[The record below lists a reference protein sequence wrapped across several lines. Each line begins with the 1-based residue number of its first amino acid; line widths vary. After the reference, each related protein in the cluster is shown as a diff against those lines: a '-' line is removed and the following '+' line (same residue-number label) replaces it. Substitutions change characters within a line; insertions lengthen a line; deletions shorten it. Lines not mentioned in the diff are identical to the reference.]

1 MDSSTLAQHEF
12 DKGKFIP
19 PLMKLSDRIEFIS
32 WCKDRLP
39 EMLWLALIYS
49 QYDRQTGL
57 EKTMRILTYIK
68 NIGCYIELPYFSLIL
83 NLPDAQQVKIYE
95 FIKSENNEDVL
106 SPLTLIFNYSE
117 YPVFAKAFYSEENNE
132 DKKRTLL
139 ECIKKFYPQQ
149 DECTTDIRYLSLYFE
164 IITGRMKHKVETL
177 KSLFLY
183 PKIPHSDERM
193 RNIRPTIR
201 SCEGITP
208 FIQKDKNYLKK
219 FWEDISSMTDCKP
232 FYITYKNEETD
243 EEIEEIKIFFDKIMK
258 YYASLYEATK
268 PLDDKMLVLIGI
280 FTYSYKRF
288 SEIIEYNL
296 YNSIVGRSIIRV
308 LIEDYIMIKYLL
320 KKESEKP
327 NIWTEY
333 QSYGIGQL
341 KLIEK
346 RFQAAANTLEKSH
359 VEYKY
364 LEFIV
369 NDYINE
375 EFLNMDTKYFD
386 SQNIR
391 LKAEYVNE
399 KDLFGLYY
407 DYDSSFEHG
416 LWGAIRECALLKCEA
431 AGHQYHC
438 VPDYNNNQKCKSIW
452 YDSVVTLL
460 KTIKEISNIYS
471 LSDELKERMSKYA
484 AKYSI

>member
-117 YPVFAKAFYSEENNE
+117 YPVFAKAFYSKETNE
-132 DKKRTLL
+132 TKKKILL
-139 ECIKKFYPQQ
+139 DCIAKFYPHQE
-149 DECTTDIRYLSLYFE
+149 ECTTDIRYLALYYE
-164 IITGRMKHKVETL
+164 IITERMKHKAETL
-177 KSLFLY
+177 KNLFLY

-193 RNIRPTIR
+193 RTIRPTIR

-219 FWEDISSMTDCKP
+219 FWEDISSMTDCRP
-232 FYITYKNEETD
+232 FFIIYKNEETK
-243 EEIEEIKIFFDKIMK
+243 EEINEIKQFFKKIMK
-258 YYASLYEATK
+258 YYASIYETAK

-280 FTYSYKRF
+280 LTYSYKRF

-346 RFQAAANTLEKSH
+346 RFQAVSETLDKSH

-364 LEFIV
+364 LEIIV

-375 EFLNMDTKYFD
+375 EFLNMETKYFD
-386 SQNIR
+386 SQNMR
-391 LKAEYVNE
+391 LKAEYVDE

-438 VPDYNNNQKCKSIW
+438 VPDYGNEQKCKSIW
-452 YDSVVTLL
+452 YDSVVTFL

-471 LSDELKERMSKYA
+471 LSDELQEGISKYEK
-484 AKYSI
+484 KYSI

>member
-1 MDSSTLAQHEF
+1 MDSSTLEQHEF
-12 DKGKFIP
+12 KKGKFIP
-19 PLMKLSDRIEFIS
+19 PLMQLSDRIEFIS
-32 WCKDRLP
+32 WSKDRLP

-68 NIGCYIELPYFSLIL
+68 NMGFNIELPYFSLIL
-83 NLPDAQQVKIYE
+83 KLPEDQQNKIYA
-95 FIKSENNEDVL
+95 FIKSENNENVL
-106 SPLTLIFNYSE
+106 SPLTIIFNYSE
-117 YPVFAKAFYSEENNE
+117 YPGFAKSFYSEEINE
-132 DKKRTLL
+132 EKKIILL
-139 ECIKKFYPQQ
+139 NCIKKFYPPQ
-149 DECTTDIRYLSLYFE
+149 DECTTDIRYLSVYFE
-164 IITGRMKHKVETL
+164 LITGRTKHREKTL
-177 KSLFLY
+177 KDLFLY
-183 PKIPHSDERM
+183 TRIPHSDERM
-193 RNIRPTIR
+193 KSIRPTIR
-201 SCEGITP
+201 SCDGITP
-208 FIQKDKNYLKK
+208 FIQKDNNYLEK
-219 FWEDISSMTDCKP
+219 FWESISSMTDCKL
-232 FYITYKNEETD
+232 FYIIYKNDETK
-243 EEIEEIKIFFDKIMK
+243 EEIAETKDFLRNVMQ
-258 YYASLYEATK
+258 YYATIYETTK

-280 FTYSYKRF
+280 LTYSYKRF

-320 KKESEKP
+320 KKETEKP

-346 RFQAAANTLEKSH
+346 RFQAAADTLEKSH

-364 LEFIV
+364 LEIIV

-375 EFLNMDTKYFD
+375 EFLNMDTRYFD

-391 LKAEYVNE
+391 LKAEYVDE

>member
-19 PLMKLSDRIEFIS
+19 PLMKLGDRIEFIS

-49 QYDRQTGL
+49 KYDREIGL
-57 EKTMRILTYIK
+57 EKTMRLLGYIK
-68 NIGCYIELPYFSLIL
+68 NMGINIELPYFSLIL
-83 NLPDAQQVKIYE
+83 KLPEDQQIKIYD
-95 FIKSENNEDVL
+95 FIKSENNENVL
-106 SPLTLIFNYSE
+106 NPLTLIFNYSE
-117 YPVFAKAFYSEENNE
+117 YPVFAKAFYSKETNE
-132 DKKRTLL
+132 KKKQILL
-139 ECIKKFYPQQ
+139 DCIKRFYPQQ

-177 KSLFLY
+177 KKLFLY

-193 RNIRPTIR
+193 RSIRPTIR

-208 FIQKDKNYLKK
+208 FIQKDKNYLEK
-219 FWEDISSMTDCKP
+219 FWENISSMTDCKP
-232 FYITYKNEETD
+232 FYIIYKNDETK
-243 EEIEEIKIFFDKIMK
+243 EEIVETKDFLRKVMQ
-258 YYASLYEATK
+258 YYSSIYETTK

-280 FTYSYKRF
+280 LTYSYKRF

-308 LIEDYIMIKYLL
+308 LIEDFIMIKYLL

-346 RFQAAANTLEKSH
+346 RFQAVAETLEKSH

-364 LEFIV
+364 LEIIV

-391 LKAEYVNE
+391 LKAEYVDE

>member
-1 MDSSTLAQHEF
+1 MDSSTLEQHEF
-12 DKGKFIP
+12 KKGKFIP
-19 PLMKLSDRIEFIS
+19 PLMQLSDRIEFIS
-32 WCKDRLP
+32 WSKDRLP

-68 NIGCYIELPYFSLIL
+68 NMSFNIELPYFSLIL
-83 NLPDAQQVKIYE
+83 KLPEDQQIKIYA
-95 FIKSENNEDVL
+95 FIKSENNENVL
-106 SPLTLIFNYSE
+106 SPLTIIFNYSE
-117 YPVFAKAFYSEENNE
+117 YPVFAKSFYSEEINE
-132 DKKRTLL
+132 EKKKILL
-139 ECIKKFYPQQ
+139 DCIKRFYSHQ
-149 DECTTDIRYLSLYFE
+149 DECTTDIRYLSLYYE
-164 IITGRMKHKVETL
+164 IITGRMKHKTETL
-177 KSLFLY
+177 KELFLY
-183 PKIPHSDERM
+183 PNIPHSDERM
-193 RNIRPTIR
+193 KSIRPTIR

-208 FIQKDKNYLKK
+208 FIQRDKNYLEK
-219 FWEDISSMTDCKP
+219 FWENISSMTDCKP
-232 FYITYKNEETD
+232 FYIIYKND
-243 EEIEEIKIFFDKIMK
+243 LPKEEIAETKDFLRKVMQ
-258 YYASLYEATK
+258 YYATIYETTK

-280 FTYSYKRF
+280 LTYSYKRF

-308 LIEDYIMIKYLL
+308 LIEDFIMIKYLL

-327 NIWTEY
+327 NIWAEY

-346 RFQAAANTLEKSH
+346 RFQAVAETLEKSH

-364 LEFIV
+364 LEIIV

>member
-1 MDSSTLAQHEF
+1 MDNSTLAQHKF

-19 PLMKLSDRIEFIS
+19 PLMQLENRIQFNS
-32 WCKDRLP
+32 WCENRLP

-49 QYDRQTGL
+49 QYDRTTGL

-68 NIGCYIELPYFSLIL
+68 NLACNIELPYFSLIL
-83 NLPDAQQVKIYE
+83 NLPDDQQLKIYN
-95 FIKSENNEDVL
+95 FIKSENDENIL
-106 SPLTLIFNYSE
+106 SALTLLFNYSE
-117 YPVFAKAFYSEENNE
+117 YPVFAKAFHSDESYETR
-132 DKKRTLL
+132 KIKLL
-139 ECIKKFYPQQ
+139 ECIEKFYPQQ
-149 DECTTDIRYLSLYFE
+149 DECTTDIRYLALYYE
-164 IITGRMKHKVETL
+164 IITGRVKHSKETINEL
-177 KSLFLY
+177 LLY
-183 PKIPHSDERM
+183 INIPHSDERM
-193 RNIRPTIR
+193 KSIRPVIR
-201 SCEGITP
+201 SSEIITP
-208 FIQKDKNYLKK
+208 FFNINKNYLKK

-232 FYITYKNEETD
+232 FFIIYNNEEKK
-243 EEIEEIKIFFDKIMK
+243 EEITEMKDFFNKVMQ
-258 YYASLYEATK
+258 YYSSIYETTK

-280 FTYSYKRF
+280 LTYSYKRF

-308 LIEDYIMIKYLL
+308 LIEDFIMIKYLL

-346 RFQAAANTLEKSH
+346 RFQAVAETLEKSH

-364 LEFIV
+364 LEIIV

-391 LKAEYVNE
+391 LKAEYVDE

-484 AKYSI
+484 AKYFI

>member
-1 MDSSTLAQHEF
+1 MDSSTLAQHDF
-12 DKGKFIP
+12 NKGKFIP

-139 ECIKKFYPQQ
+139 ECIKKFYPHQE
-149 DECTTDIRYLSLYFE
+149 ECTTDIRYLALYYE
-164 IITGRMKHKVETL
+164 IITGRLQQKREIL
-177 KSLFLY
+177 NELILY
-183 PKIPHSDERM
+183 TQIPHTDERM
-193 RNIRPTIR
+193 RSIRPLIR
-201 SCEGITP
+201 STEGITP
-208 FIQKDKNYLKK
+208 FIQKDKNYLEK
-219 FWEDISSMTDCKP
+219 FWENISSMTDCRA
-232 FYITYKNEETD
+232 FFISYKNEETN
-243 EEIEEIKIFFDKIMK
+243 EEIEEIKKFFDETMK
-258 YYASLYEATK
+258 YYASIYETLK

-280 FTYSYKRF
+280 LTYSYKRF

-308 LIEDYIMIKYLL
+308 LIEDYIMVKYLI

-327 NIWTEY
+327 NIWAEY

-346 RFQAAANTLEKSH
+346 RFQAVAETLDKSH

-364 LEFIV
+364 LEIIV

-375 EFLNMDTKYFD
+375 EFLNMETKYFD
-386 SQNIR
+386 SQNMR
-391 LKAEYVNE
+391 LKAEYVDE

-438 VPDYNNNQKCKSIW
+438 VPDYGNEQKCKSIW
-452 YDSVVTLL
+452 YDSVVTFL

-471 LSDELKERMSKYA
+471 LSDELQEGISKYEK
-484 AKYSI
+484 KYSI

>member
-1 MDSSTLAQHEF
+1 MDSSTLEQHEF
-12 DKGKFIP
+12 KKGKFIP
-19 PLMKLSDRIEFIS
+19 PLMQLSDRIEFIS
-32 WCKDRLP
+32 WSKDRLP

-68 NIGCYIELPYFSLIL
+68 NMGFNIELPYFSLIL
-83 NLPDAQQVKIYE
+83 KLPEDQQNKIYA
-95 FIKSENNEDVL
+95 FIKSENNENVL
-106 SPLTLIFNYSE
+106 SPLTIIFNYSE
-117 YPVFAKAFYSEENNE
+117 YPGFAKSFYSEEKNE
-132 DKKRTLL
+132 EKKIILL
-139 ECIKKFYPQQ
+139 NCIKKFYPPQ
-149 DECTTDIRYLSLYFE
+149 DECTTDIRYLSVYFE
-164 IITGRMKHKVETL
+164 LITGRTKHREKTL
-177 KSLFLY
+177 KDLFLY
-183 PKIPHSDERM
+183 TRIPHSDERM
-193 RNIRPTIR
+193 KSIRPTIR
-201 SCEGITP
+201 SCDGITP
-208 FIQKDKNYLKK
+208 FIQKDNNYLEK
-219 FWEDISSMTDCKP
+219 FWESISSMTDCKL
-232 FYITYKNEETD
+232 FYIIYKNDETK
-243 EEIEEIKIFFDKIMK
+243 EEIAETKDFLRNVMQ
-258 YYASLYEATK
+258 YYATIYETTK

-280 FTYSYKRF
+280 LTYSYKRF

-320 KKESEKP
+320 KKETEKP

-346 RFQAAANTLEKSH
+346 RFQAAADTLEKSH

-364 LEFIV
+364 LEIIV

-375 EFLNMDTKYFD
+375 EFLNMDTRYFD

-391 LKAEYVNE
+391 LKAEYVDE

>member
-1 MDSSTLAQHEF
+1 MDSSTLEQHEF
-12 DKGKFIP
+12 KKGKFIP
-19 PLMKLSDRIEFIS
+19 PLMQLSDRIEFIS
-32 WCKDRLP
+32 WSKDRLP

-68 NIGCYIELPYFSLIL
+68 NMGFNIELPYFSFIL
-83 NLPDAQQVKIYE
+83 NLSDEQQTKIYE
-95 FIKSENNEDVL
+95 FIKKENNENIL
-106 SPLTLIFNYSE
+106 SPLTLIFNYSK
-117 YPVFAKAFYSEENNE
+117 YPVFAKAFYSEEENE
-132 DKKRTLL
+132 TRRKNLL
-139 ECIKKFYPQQ
+139 ECIAKFYPQQ
-149 DECTTDIRYLSLYFE
+149 DECTTDIRYLSLYYE
-164 IITGRMKHKVETL
+164 IITGRVKHNKETINDL
-177 KSLFLY
+177 MLY
-183 PKIPHSDERM
+183 IQIPHSDERM
-193 RNIRPTIR
+193 RSIRPLIR
-201 SCEGITP
+201 SSEIVTP
-208 FIQKDKNYLKK
+208 FINTNKNYLKE
-219 FWEDISSMTDCKP
+219 FWEDIANMTECKP
-232 FYITYKNEETD
+232 FFIVYKNEETS
-243 EEIEEIKIFFDKIMK
+243 EEKTEIKQFFEKIMK
-258 YYASLYEATK
+258 YYASIFEVAK

-280 FTYSYKRF
+280 LTYSYKRF
-288 SEIIEYNL
+288 SEIIEHNL

-346 RFQAAANTLEKSH
+346 RFQTAADTLEKSH

-364 LEFIV
+364 LEIIV

-391 LKAEYVNE
+391 SKAEYVGE

-416 LWGAIRECALLKCEA
+416 LWGAIRECALLKCET

-438 VPDYNNNQKCKSIW
+438 VPDYSNEQKCKSIW
-452 YDSVVTLL
+452 YDSVITFL

-471 LSDELKERMSKYA
+471 LSDELKEWMSKYA
-484 AKYSI
+484 KKYSI